1 MHEWHSLQQISLPFL
16 FSFDILREGG
26 SVWPFIACVIWLH
39 MAVKDQHSWNSCA
52 FNDFCVFNGSCWGS
66 SGCRTGRTCVSP
78 LTMRACWLML
88 QQISSSVDCGSDRGA
103 LRWLRPPS
111 SSEPVLSQFPT
122 SPSKKFAFL
131 YSINMNDSSASPE
144 YKNSHQAPG
153 L

>member
-1 MHEWHSLQQISLPFL
+1 
-16 FSFDILREGG
+16 
-26 SVWPFIACVIWLH
+26 

-66 SGCRTGRTCVSP
+66 SGCRTGGTCVSP

-88 QQISSSVDCGSDRGA
+88 QQISLSVDCGSDRGA

-131 YSINMNDSSASPE
+131 YSINMHLLSIKTYTKP
-144 YKNSHQAPG
+144 QAFRSQNPDVWKMMHTANTLSG
-153 L
+153 